1 MKAIYPGSFDPIT
14 NGHLDII
21 KRGLRVFEHLT
32 IAVVINTYKK
42 PLFSA
47 EERVR
52 MIKDATKDFKNV
64 TVDKFNGLLID
75 YVKKVKCNVVMRG
88 LRVVSDFEYEFQMA
102 LTNRKLNKNMEIIY
116 MMPSE
121 EYIYL
126 SSSMIK
132 EIYML
137 GGNVSEFVPKIVI
150 QNLKKHKND

>member
-21 KRGLRVFEHLT
+21 KRSLKIFQHLI
-32 IAVVINTYKK
+32 IAVAINPYKK
-42 PLFSA
+42 PLFSLD
-47 EERVR
+47 ERVE
-52 MIKDATKDFKNV
+52 MIKDVTKGFKNI
-64 TVDKFNGLLID
+64 TVDKFDGLLVD
-75 YVKKVKCNVVMRG
+75 YAKKVKCNIIIRG
-88 LRVVSDFEYEFQMA
+88 LRVISDFEYEFQMA
-102 LTNRKLNKNMEIIY
+102 LTNKKLNNNIEIIY

-137 GGNVSEFVPKIVI
+137 GRDVSEFVPKVVI
-150 QNLKKHKND
+150 QYLKKYKNV

>member
-21 KRGLRVFEHLT
+21 KRSLKIFQHLI
-32 IAVVINTYKK
+32 IAVAINPYKK
-42 PLFSA
+42 PLFSLD
-47 EERVR
+47 ERVK
-52 MIKDATKDFKNV
+52 MIKDVTKGFKNI
-64 TVDKFNGLLID
+64 TVDKFDGLLVD
-75 YVKKVKCNVVMRG
+75 YAKKVKCNIIIRG
-88 LRVVSDFEYEFQMA
+88 LRVISDFEYEFQMA
-102 LTNRKLNKNMEIIY
+102 LTNKKLNNNIEIIY

-137 GGNVSEFVPKIVI
+137 GRDVSEFVPKVVI
-150 QNLKKHKND
+150 QYLKKYKNV